1 MMLVFFKKLKIVIK
15 VIKIS
20 MNLIKKN
27 HRRQIKWTKKIP
39 IINYKKYVVNNILER
54 KRKKNLLETHH
65 YSVVDTTS
73 PPKKSLP
80 RRL

>member
-27 HRRQIKWTKKIP
+27 HRRQIK
-39 IINYKKYVVNNILER
+39 
-54 KRKKNLLETHH
+54 
-65 YSVVDTTS
+65 
-73 PPKKSLP
+73 
-80 RRL
+80 